1 MKCLDVRK
9 IGFSTTKSQCRRP
22 NRDSVKRWFLIVVN
36 IVAISASVLALYS
49 CKFFSYKELDVF
61 NDEYTSE
68 ADLSYEPFEYLP
80 RAGVGLFS
88 YYMGDPTGKGVVM
101 NDQMCF
107 SYSDEF
113 TDYQWL
119 SSNNKETGGVDKWV
133 LARYCS
139 ILAPIF
145 GLLAFLQIVVE
156 TISGSRMMYC
166 GNGIILKT
174 QLLLCAAFFQIG
186 TFSVVLAPPIMY
198 STSVED
204 QQQQFCF
211 SEASNVRC
219 KMDTGSMFSLASTI
233 IYLILAHTCFY
244 TRRPSIQTND
254 AKSAIERDTDDS
266 SISDISESNSESHSE
281 NHSKNS
287 LSLNQSQSV
296 SASEDEASVFSTL
309 IQYFGRNHMGEEV
322 QEETL
327 VESDL
332 DIRIGQSILE
342 SIDELGH
349 NSRTG
354 ENHNAADTITDSRVS
369 SLTSETPKKKKWGRM
384 VANFNH
390 ARSTDGNS
398 KSRRTRKTASKDEH
412 SKTND
417 RDKEKS
423 SNWETESAN
432 SLLELGIK
440 LQPMTPYSA
449 SRSYT
454 SSYTSEYNQQ
464 NRYDVE
470 DENINVTGTFDDTIG
485 GINSF

>member
-1 MKCLDVRK
+1 MKRLDARK
-9 IGFSTTKSQCRRP
+9 SGFSTTKIKCRRP
-22 NRDSVKRWFLIVVN
+22 NRDSVKRWFLIVIN
-36 IVAISASVLALYS
+36 IVAISASVLTIHS

-88 YYMGDPTGKGVVM
+88 YYIGDPTGKGVLM

-107 SYSDEF
+107 SYSDEL
-113 TDYQWL
+113 TDYQSL
-119 SSNNKETGGVDKWV
+119 SSNTKEIGGVDKWV

-145 GLLAFLQIVVE
+145 GLLAFLQIVIE
-156 TISGSRMMYC
+156 TGSGYRIPYC

-174 QLLLCAAFFQIG
+174 QLFLCAVFFQIG

-233 IYLILAHTCFY
+233 IYLILAHTSFY
-244 TRRPSIQTND
+244 TRRPSIKTSD
-254 AKSAIERDTDDS
+254 AKSGIERDTDES

-287 LSLNQSQSV
+287 LSANHSQSV

-309 IQYFGRNHMGEEV
+309 IQYFGRNQMGEEV
-322 QEETL
+322 LDETL

-342 SIDELGH
+342 SIDELDH
-349 NSRTG
+349 NNGTG
-354 ENHNAADTITDSRVS
+354 ENHNADTVTDSRVS
-369 SLTSETPKKKKWGRM
+369 SLTSETKKRKKWGRM
-384 VANFNH
+384 VTNFNH
-390 ARSTDGNS
+390 ARSTGGNS
-398 KSRRTRKTASKDEH
+398 KSRRTRKTASKGED

-423 SNWETESAN
+423 SNWETGSAN

-464 NRYDVE
+464 NTYDAE
-470 DENINVTGTFDDTIG
+470 DENINVAGTFDG